1 MASLGRN
8 KRAGVAP
15 PRLCESHSGMV
26 IRANG
31 KLPAADK
38 NLGLAAARWRG
49 NAASL
54 CDMTRA
60 ALLVFSAAVVGVNC
74 FGYLPDPE
82 VLELYPDVGGCASSL
97 EERMFD
103 GEYSQSESSAE
114 QCWTMCTAAY
124 PETTSVNYHC
134 GGNDDDPDGC
144 WCYCQSGCVCLF
156 EMWQGSVAAPVGT
169 FADAWPASC
178 CEGDGGARYTG
189 EVCEYDDTGAV
200 VTTYYYS
207 YCTEMG
213 NVDTCVSIS
222 TEVEGEYDMCVED
235 PAYGV
240 DDYAPG
246 QYLMRTCAFDGS
258 STATTWY
265 SDSTCTQQVGDV
277 DGGGYTWYDECTAD

>member
-1 MASLGRN
+1 MRDAVTSNAAARGAITARTKRHVHAMAVAARRNERAASRRLACASLTSR
-8 KRAGVAP
+8 
-15 PRLCESHSGMV
+15 GMV

-114 QCWTMCTAAY
+114 QCWTMCT
-124 PETTSVNYHC
+124 E
-134 GGNDDDPDGC
+134 
-144 WCYCQSGCVCLF
+144 SGLK
-156 EMWQGSVAAPVGT
+156 G
-169 FADAWPASC
+169 
-178 CEGDGGARYTG
+178 
-189 EVCEYDDTGAV
+189 
-200 VTTYYYS
+200 
-207 YCTEMG
+207 
-213 NVDTCVSIS
+213 
-222 TEVEGEYDMCVED
+222 
-235 PAYGV
+235 
-240 DDYAPG
+240 
-246 QYLMRTCAFDGS
+246 
-258 STATTWY
+258 
-265 SDSTCTQQVGDV
+265 
-277 DGGGYTWYDECTAD
+277 